1 MTRRRTNGDGAVYQ
15 TKDGRWRAAVDLGWK
30 DGARQRKYR
39 AMAGHLMWTRGGTVW
54 ATWRLRPLPYGYR
67 PVKDKHDARGVHQA
81 LFRALPGE
89 SLLLGVC
96 AGLDSAAVVERM
108 IEGIPLEDCP
118 DWAAECEA
126 TLDTLDEIGPGQ
138 RVFWLCVP
146 LRNSTA
152 GDRLFEPWRAAAADL
167 RDTLALPRVGVPAAD
182 LTRRLEQARKV
193 GESIPAPFAATPA
206 TPAQLA
212 WLYLH
217 AQQRGLALDMDLP
230 DPIGDRDL
238 TGQLLTPRSGSALP
252 EPLLDEGGQSDLD
265 RKALK
270 NLNPMS
276 RRYLK
281 VGQPAVP
288 GRAPQ
293 ASYQALLVLA
303 DVPSGGMVFPGSE
316 FIGRVD
322 ESGLDV
328 DWAMRLQV
336 RAGEEVASRNRRALV
351 NLNEQFGQRE
361 GEMSHGLNQLDR
373 AAADLAE
380 YAAIMSSEKLE
391 VEVQVTTIFCV
402 SAATADGAG
411 DQAAAFAQHLGQ
423 AGYKLTQPV
432 GYQEDLWWS
441 MIPGAATNRAVR
453 EFAQITTS
461 RALAAAVPLASAA
474 LGDRTGSLLGLNIST
489 GRADVVLH
497 DIAGATERDTS
508 GSIAIVGEL
517 GAGKALDVFCPIPT
531 PTGWT
536 TMGELK
542 PGDQVLDEQGQ
553 PTVVLGTS
561 AVMTGHCCY
570 EVEFSDGSVITA
582 DAEHLWTTVPDRVR
596 VGQAKRNYK
605 VRARGGQDLI
615 DLTEHTSALTGAGWL
630 EHAETVTTEQMR
642 QTLHARGLDAQA
654 NHAIP
659 TAAPLQLPPASLP
672 LDPYL
677 LGVWLG
683 DGTCGT
689 SQVTSADPEIL
700 TMVADAGHHVVKLV
714 DPLQWSVHR
723 FPAQSQAQQLQVACL
738 NCGKRVLRTFVS
750 RRYCNRSCV
759 DAAARHGVVREPAG
773 CDFCTGPIGRSNK
786 TGRCSTCWHGAS
798 VTGTLRLLGVLRNKH
813 VPPVY
818 LRGSVAQRQALLA
831 GLLDTDGTV
840 SPHGAVQFDNTNRQ
854 LAVDVHELAC
864 SLGYRAALR
873 EGRARLYGRDYGPK
887 WTVSFTT
894 TDPVFRLPRKQQAQA
909 ERTVRSSPARNRF
922 RYVVDVREVSSVPV
936 RCIRVASSSQ
946 LFLAGRSMIPTHNS
960 LTLKSLAGDVVDRGG
975 RVVTI
980 DRTQMGEY
988 ARWANSITRATV
1000 VDISA
1005 PQVSLDPL
1013 RLFSPEIGSRVTQ
1026 TFLTPLLNIAPTS
1039 ERGVLLSDVLDPAYL
1054 GEQAITSLGGLLE
1067 HLAEGCRVP
1076 GAGELARVM
1085 NVFARRDFGRV
1096 VFDQTLPVLHADV
1109 PAVVIRTHTLQ
1120 LPSREELAH
1129 KHLFDQMGLEKLFG
1143 RAMYALIAALARRIC
1158 FDDPSRLG
1166 VFLVDEAHHV
1176 TASPEG
1182 ELEIAVFSRDGR
1194 KHKAAVLLGTHDP
1207 EEDLGSPTLRGL
1219 IPTRILMRHRDKTLA
1234 RRGLAYLGLDPHDD
1248 ELVQLLT
1255 EDTSPVTAHG
1265 VQEHRRGEAFMR
1277 DAIGNIG
1284 RIKVLLPAV
1293 PARAT
1298 AVLTSPQEAKF
1309 RGLKKA

>member
-1 MTRRRTNGDGAVYQ
+1 MRSPA
-15 TKDGRWRAAVDLGWK
+15 
-30 DGARQRKYR
+30 R
-39 AMAGHLMWTRGGTVW
+39 AMAGHLIWTRGGTVW

-89 SLLLGVC
+89 SVLLGVC

-152 GDRLFEPWRAAAADL
+152 GDRLFEPWRAAAVDL

-230 DPIGDRDL
+230 DPSGDRDL

-288 GRAPQ
+288 GRTPQ

-508 GSIAIVGEL
+508 GSLAVAGEL
-517 GAGKALDVFCPIPT
+517 GAGKALALDTPIPT
-531 PTGWT
+531 PTGWAR
-536 TMGELK
+536 MADLA
-542 PGDQVLDEQGQ
+542 PGDEVFDEQGH

-561 AVMTGHCCY
+561 PVMTGHRCY
-570 EVEFSDGSVITA
+570 QVRFSDGSTITA
-582 DAEHLWTTVPDRVR
+582 DGEHLWTTITDRVR
-596 VGQAKRNYK
+596 VGPAKHNYK
-605 VRARGGQDLI
+605 IRVRGGTDLI
-615 DLTEHTSALTGAGWL
+615 DLAEHSATLVGEGWPAL
-630 EHAETVTTEQMR
+630 GGTVTTEQLR
-642 QTLHARGLDAQA
+642 RTLHARGHSGQA

-659 TAAPLQLPPASLP
+659 TARALVLPPVDLP
-672 LDPYL
+672 IDPYV
-677 LGVWLG
+677 LGAWLG
-683 DGTCGT
+683 DGTSRRAQLTC
-689 SQVTSADPEIL
+689 ADPELL
-700 TMVADAGHHVVKLV
+700 TFIEAAGYTVTKLTGQYQYAIAI
-714 DPLQWSVHR
+714 PGE
-723 FPAQSQAQQLQVACL
+723 PAKPRETHPCPQ
-738 NCGKRVLRTFVS
+738 CGVPVLRTYAH
-750 RRYCNRSCV
+750 RRYCSRPC
-759 DAAARHGVVREPAG
+759 AWAARKAGVRPLARGVCEACLRQLG
-773 CDFCTGPIGRSNK
+773 SGCTGR
-786 TGRCSTCWHGAS
+786 RCSSCWHAA
-798 VTGTLRLLGVLRNKH
+798 TLNGRLRVLDLLRNKH
-813 VPPVY
+813 IPAVY
-818 LRGSVAQRQALLA
+818 LRSSVAQRQALLA

-840 SPHGAVQFDNTNRQ
+840 APQGSVQFTNTNRQ
-854 LAVDVHELAC
+854 LARDVHELAC

-873 EGRARLYGRDYGPK
+873 EGRARLGGRDCGPS
-887 WTVSFTT
+887 WTISFTT
-894 TDPVFRLPRKQQAQA
+894 TDQVFRLPRKQAAQA
-909 ERTVRSSPARNRF
+909 ARTARSSPVRNRF
-922 RYVVDVREVSSVPV
+922 RYIVDVQEAPSVPV
-936 RCIRVASSSQ
+936 RCIRVASNSS
-946 LFLAGRSMIPTHNS
+946 LFLAGRGMIPTHNS
-960 LTLKSLAGDVVDRGG
+960 VLLKKLAGDVVDRNG
-975 RVVTI
+975 RVI
-980 DRTQMGEY
+980 SADRTQLGEWATW
-988 ARWANSITRATV
+988 ARSVTRATI
-1000 VDISA
+1000 VDVDDPVA
-1005 PQVSLDPL
+1005 SLDPL
-1013 RLFSPEIGSRVTQ
+1013 RLFGARAGSRVTQ
-1026 TFLTPLLNIAPTS
+1026 SFLTPLLNISPTTD
-1039 ERGVLLSDVLDPAYL
+1039 RGVLLSDVLDPPY
-1054 GEQAITSLGGLLE
+1054 
-1067 HLAEGCRVP
+1067 LAEHRIHGLGDLLAHLHTGCQLP
-1076 GAGELARVM
+1076 GADELARTM

-1096 VFDQTLPVLHADV
+1096 IFDQSLPVLDV
-1109 PAVVIRTHTLQ
+1109 RSPAVVIRTHTLE
-1120 LPSREELAH
+1120 LPSASELEH
-1129 KHLFDQMGLEKLFG
+1129 QHLFTQMRLEKIFG
-1143 RAMYALIAALARRIC
+1143 RAMYALIAALARQVC
-1158 FDDPSRLG
+1158 FADSSELALF
-1166 VFLVDEAHHV
+1166 VVDEAHHI
-1176 TASPEG
+1176 TSSPEG
-1182 ELEIAVFSRDGR
+1182 EREIIDFVRDGR
-1194 KHKAAVLLGTHDP
+1194 KHKAAIALGSHDP
-1207 EEDLGSPTLRGL
+1207 QADFGSATLRGL
-1219 IPTRILMRHRDKTLA
+1219 IPTRILMRHRDVTLA
-1234 RRGLAYLGLDPHDD
+1234 KRGLAWLDLDPDD
-1248 ELVQLLT
+1248 DDLVEELT
-1255 EDTSPVTAHG
+1255 GGTSPVTAGG
-1265 VQEHRRGEAFMR
+1265 VPAHRRGEAFMR

-1284 RIKVLLPAV
+1284 RLKVLVPSV